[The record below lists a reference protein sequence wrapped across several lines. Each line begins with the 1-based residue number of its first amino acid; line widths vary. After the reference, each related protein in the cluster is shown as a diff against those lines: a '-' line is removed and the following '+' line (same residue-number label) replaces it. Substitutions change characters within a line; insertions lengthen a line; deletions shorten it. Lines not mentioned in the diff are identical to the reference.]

1 MAATATNLVA
11 LAFDP
16 RVEAPG
22 DAISE
27 RILDAA
33 LELAA
38 GSGVKNLTMDDV
50 ARRAG
55 VGRMTVY
62 RRFGEKQNLVDTLG
76 VREVRG
82 CIAELDA
89 AASPDD
95 PFDEQ
100 IAAGFVTSLRL
111 IREHPLLARL
121 ARVDPEALLSALR
134 DEDGLLMTLTR
145 EYAAARARAAQQAGL
160 LDKRVDVD
168 TAAEL
173 IVRLMFSFVLIE
185 DTVLDLA
192 DEKKARA
199 LAKRMIAPMLAAS

>member
-16 RVEAPG
+16 RVEAPD
-22 DAISE
+22 DALSE

-33 LELAA
+33 LDLAA
-38 GSGVKNLTMDDV
+38 ASGIKNLTMDDV
-50 ARRAG
+50 AKKAG

-76 VREVRG
+76 VREVRR
-82 CIAELDA
+82 CIAALDA
-89 AASPDD
+89 AASPDE
-95 PFDEQ
+95 PFADQ
-100 IAAGFVTSLRL
+100 VAAGFVTSLRL

-134 DEDGLLMTLTR
+134 DDDGLLMTLTR
-145 EYAAARARAAQQAGL
+145 EYAAARGRAAQQAGL
-160 LDKRVDVD
+160 LDKRVDVA
-168 TAAEL
+168 TASEL

-192 DEKKARA
+192 DERKARA
-199 LAKRMIAPMLAAS
+199 LAKRMVAPMLVAS